1 MLATCLMQPVDIVK
15 VRLQVRG
22 EAGNTNLSPFS
33 VARELRSQAGIKGFY
48 KGLDSALVRQAT
60 YTTARF
66 GIYLNVTQNMK
77 KNLPEGKENI
87 SFGQRCIAS
96 LVAGGLGAAVGNPA
110 DLALIRLQTD
120 ATLPKEQRRNYK
132 HVGDAFTRI
141 VREEGA
147 TALWKGCGPTMV
159 RAMSLNL
166 GMLGPYDQVKE
177 MISKITGPSKV
188 ANFGAS
194 AVAGF
199 LASFMS
205 LPFDNM
211 KTKLQRMKAN
221 PDGSLP
227 YKGMM
232 DCAMKTIQKEG
243 PLGFYTGFPTYY
255 VRIAPHAML
264 TLLFSD
270 VLKNLLYK

>member
-1 MLATCLMQPVDIVK
+1 MLATCVMQPVDIVK

-33 VARELRSQAGIKGFY
+33 VARELRAQAGIKGFY

-166 GMLGPYDQVKE
+166 GMLGPYDQAKE
-177 MISKITGPSKV
+177 MISKITGPTKV